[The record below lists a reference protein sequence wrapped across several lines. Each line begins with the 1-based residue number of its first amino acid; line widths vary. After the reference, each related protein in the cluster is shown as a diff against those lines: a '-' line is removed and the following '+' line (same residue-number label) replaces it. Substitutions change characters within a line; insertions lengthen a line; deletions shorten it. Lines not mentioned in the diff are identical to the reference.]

1 LEGFDRAGVAAPIA
15 FVAMAHVDP
24 IRDHEGII
32 GFAIGA
38 EDAGVNVVDFV
49 AEMVVEIF
57 EEVVIP
63 IDGARIVNG
72 EVVGFFAVFEAAH
85 EGAFDGALVAEPDGR
100 EVDPI
105 VDDVFE
111 AGLVE
116 ALFHGVVLLPEPLAG
131 RAFDGAP
138 GDVVFVGDEAE
149 VFEMDLGFEGGRGLE
164 IVGFGECADGRA
176 LDVGDGEVTAGE
188 IPGMAVEG
196 RIGLGDT
203 WNWGNNKEKRGK
215 AKREG
220 FHFLGNRSQ
229 SGVTSTR

>member
-1 LEGFDRAGVAAPIA
+1 LEGFDGAGVAAPIA

-24 IRDHEGII
+24 VGNHEGII
-32 GFAIGA
+32 AFAVGA
-38 EDAGVNVVDFV
+38 EDAGVDVVDFV

-63 IDGARIVNG
+63 VDGARIVNG

-105 VDDVFE
+105 VNDVFE

-131 RAFDGAP
+131 HAFDGAP

-176 LDVGDGEVTAGE
+176 LDVGDGEIASGE

-196 RIGLGDT
+196 RIGCGE
-203 WNWGNNKEKRGK
+203 GGEGRCKEKQQTK
-215 AKREG
+215 VK
-220 FHFLGNRSQ
+220 
-229 SGVTSTR
+229 